1 MLVSVCGRYF
11 VFETACV
18 ERSIS
23 RLVDYGKVN
32 TSLEETNLGYPEGSE
47 KIVVGLSAGGKF
59 GVTLTWLERRW

>member
-1 MLVSVCGRYF
+1 M
-11 VFETACV
+11 
-18 ERSIS
+18 
-23 RLVDYGKVN
+23 DYGKVN